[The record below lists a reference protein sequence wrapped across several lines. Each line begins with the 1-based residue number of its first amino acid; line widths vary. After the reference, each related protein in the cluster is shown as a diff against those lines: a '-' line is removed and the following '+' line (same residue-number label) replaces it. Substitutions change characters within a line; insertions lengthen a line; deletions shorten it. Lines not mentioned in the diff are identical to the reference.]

1 MEPFWARIAFS
12 SRPRKILHHRRWPMP
27 QPGCGWSASTVLIFV
42 NSLRVTTPT
51 RMYRTP
57 AHSNQRARLVVASD
71 RGY

>member
-1 MEPFWARIAFS
+1 
-12 SRPRKILHHRRWPMP
+12 LHHRRWPMP